1 MAFAIGWFTMILGL
15 AWFVN
20 SAVQRAPLSRSARP
34 QAFELLPVRYVPL
47 CVAGLIAL
55 VLSIP

>member
-15 AWFVN
+15 GWFVN
-20 SAVQRAPLSRSARP
+20 SAVQRAPLSRAARP

-55 VLSIP
+55 VLSFP

>member
-15 AWFVN
+15 ALFVN
-20 SAVQRAPLSRSARP
+20 SAVQRVPLSRSARP
-34 QAFELLPVRYVPL
+34 LSWELLPVRYVPL